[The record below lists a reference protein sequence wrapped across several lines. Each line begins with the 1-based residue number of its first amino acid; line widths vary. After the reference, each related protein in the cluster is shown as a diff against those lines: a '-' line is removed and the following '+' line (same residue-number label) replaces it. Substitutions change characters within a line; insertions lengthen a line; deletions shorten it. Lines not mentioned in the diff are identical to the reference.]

1 MSAIHGKKFKLVYTD
16 WYIQHGEKKPFGN
29 GMHPLVREFIQDCIK
44 KNLDIDYYKILQYE
58 SEHKAIKFGHS
69 ELINY
74 FQRNF
79 KENIIS
85 INQIQNDDFIYIY
98 PLEIKTTLAPLI
110 EENILDL
117 NGEKY
122 NWYLKDLFSEQ
133 LLNHLKNGK
142 VKILINIIHDP
153 LYDDYKIRLFEKQ
166 MNELGIDGRNIIFL
180 GGSKFTEYYGKHRE
194 SFVKIY
200 NGHLF
205 IKGYVDMMK
214 EFPRIGNLGY
224 MCELV
229 EEKDL
234 DINKIRPYKFL
245 CNNRTMEKA
254 HRVAMGYFSIKHD
267 LLKDG
272 EFSFIQKLDKEKL
285 LASVSDVV
293 KNVDKNYVEQLANIL
308 PYELDTQ
315 FLSNNEKSHFGVT
328 NNKKEWYSDSYVNLV
343 TETSFGP
350 NLFLSEKIFKPISNL
365 QPFIL
370 IGDFGTLAELR
381 RLGFKTFRPFIDESY
396 DVEIDKYKRME
407 KIEKEIVKLKNKS
420 IEEIHNWYYSIIDI
434 LIYNQKH
441 LYKFEKYEC
450 FDEIFEKIQ
459 NDYENKTETKWNL
472 MEKRFL

>member
-1 MSAIHGKKFKLVYTD
+1 MTAIHGKEFKLVYTD
-16 WYIQHGEKKPFGN
+16 WYIQHGQKKPFGN

-58 SEHKAIKFGHS
+58 SEHKAIKFDHS

-74 FQRNF
+74 FERNF

-85 INQIQNDDFIYIY
+85 INQIQNDDYFIYIY

-110 EENILDL
+110 EENILEL

-133 LLNHLKNGK
+133 LLNHLRNGK

-153 LYDDYKIRLFEKQ
+153 LYDDCKIRLFEKE
-166 MNELGIDGRNIIFL
+166 MNQLGIDGGNIIFL
-180 GGSKFTEYYGKHRE
+180 GGSKFMEYYGKHPE
-194 SFVKIY
+194 SKVKIL

-205 IKGYVDMMK
+205 IKGYVDMMN

-229 EEKDL
+229 EKKDL

-245 CNNRTMEKA
+245 SFNRTMERA
-254 HRVAMGYFSIKHD
+254 HRVAIAYLSIKYD
-267 LLKDG
+267 LLKEG
-272 EFSFIQKLDKEKL
+272 RFSFIQKLEKDKL
-285 LASVSDVV
+285 GWICGSIIR
-293 KNVDKNYVEQLANIL
+293 NVDETHIEKLANIL
-308 PYELDTQ
+308 PYELDTE
-315 FLSNNEKSHFGVT
+315 FLSDNEKSYFGVT
-328 NNKKEWYSDSYVNLV
+328 NNKKEWYAESYINLV

-350 NLFLSEKIFKPISNL
+350 NLFLSEKIFRPISNL

-381 RLGFKTFRPFIDESY
+381 RLGFKTFSPFIDESY
-396 DVEIDKYKRME
+396 DREPDKYKRME
-407 KIEKEIVKLKNKS
+407 KIEIEIAKLKNKS

-434 LIYNQKH
+434 LIYNQQH

-450 FDEIFEKIQ
+450 FEEIFEKIKL
-459 NDYENKTETKWNL
+459 YYKTETKWNL